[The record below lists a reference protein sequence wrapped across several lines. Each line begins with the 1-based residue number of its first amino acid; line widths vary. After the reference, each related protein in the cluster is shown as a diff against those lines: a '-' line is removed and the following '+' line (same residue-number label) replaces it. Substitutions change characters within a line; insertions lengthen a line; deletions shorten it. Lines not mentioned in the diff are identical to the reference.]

1 MCAQVFGIKVG
12 QLRYTIYE
20 LESKLCVVTSFML
33 QEAMFS
39 SNFDQIVIDLH
50 AIHDQQ
56 IAKNFNNP
64 SDQPFP
70 QIGSVVLRL
79 VGFAVVIVA
88 GFNPAET

>member
-1 MCAQVFGIKVG
+1 
-12 QLRYTIYE
+12 
-20 LESKLCVVTSFML
+20 ML

-39 SNFDQIVIDLH
+39 SNFDQIIIDLH

-56 IAKNFNNP
+56 IARNFNNP

-79 VGFAVVIVA
+79 VGFVVVIVVK
-88 GFNPAET
+88 FNLVET